1 VKTRYLLLIFIFLSY
16 CATPQVVVVK
26 DPLDEKKN
34 CYELENSVAE
44 TQKFK
49 RDAQWEKDKEGA
61 NFARAILFWPAMAT
75 TFANAEKAIKA
86 ADDRTYHLLKIMRDK
101 NCKNVDLVNSK
112 ILKNSTQT
120 IAGQLSII
128 KEMYKSGDL
137 TEEEFKKAK
146 KKVLNSE

>member
-1 VKTRYLLLIFIFLSY
+1 MKTRNLLLIFIFLSY
-16 CATPQVVVVK
+16 CATPEVINVR

-34 CYELENSVAE
+34 CYELEISVAE
-44 TQKFK
+44 AQKFK

-86 ADDRTYHLLKIMRDK
+86 ADDRTYHLLKLMKDK

-146 KKVLNSE
+146 KKVLDSE

>member
-1 VKTRYLLLIFIFLSY
+1 MKTRYLLLIFIFLSY

>member
-1 VKTRYLLLIFIFLSY
+1 MKTSYLFLIFIFVLS
-16 CATPQVVVVK
+16 CATPEVVAVK

-61 NFARAILFWPAMAT
+61 NFARAVLFWPAMAT

-86 ADDRTYHLLKIMRDK
+86 ADDRTYHLLEVMKDK
-101 NCKNVDLVNSK
+101 NCENVDLVNSK

-120 IAGQLSII
+120 IASQLSII
-128 KEMYKSGDL
+128 REMYKSGDL
-137 TEEEFKKAK
+137 TKEEFNKAK
-146 KKVLNSE
+146 KKVLESE

>member
-1 VKTRYLLLIFIFLSY
+1 MKTRNFILIFIFLSN
-16 CATPQVVVVK
+16 CATPEVINVR

-34 CYELENSVAE
+34 CYELEISVAE
-44 TQKFK
+44 AQKFK

-86 ADDRTYHLLKIMRDK
+86 ADDRTYHLLKLMKDK

-137 TEEEFKKAK
+137 TKEEFKKAK
-146 KKVLNSE
+146 KKVLDSE